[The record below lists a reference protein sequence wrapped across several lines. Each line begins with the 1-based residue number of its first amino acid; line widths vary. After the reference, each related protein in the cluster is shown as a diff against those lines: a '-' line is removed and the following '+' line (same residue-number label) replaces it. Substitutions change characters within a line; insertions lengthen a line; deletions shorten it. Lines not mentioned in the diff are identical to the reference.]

1 MGLFKI
7 GYKKV
12 SANEALII
20 TGSKVGKQGDP
31 GVYVKDGRMMRVVRG
46 GSVLVTPF
54 QIAESVNL
62 NSMQIKLTTPRIV
75 TNEGVPIRVWATAT
89 VKIADE
95 LDAIVNYA
103 EQFLGKK
110 REDIANELRNVL
122 EGNLRTIVAKLTALE
137 VNNAR
142 EQFVEQVRDIAQKEL
157 TKMGF
162 SIVSL
167 VLDDVKDDDEQD
179 GYLVNL
185 GAKTIAESKRN
196 AEIAR
201 SDAQLEVANKLAEN
215 RRSEQLTADD
225 TMIATNESIK
235 MRQLK
240 EEQNK
245 REIELSRSEN
255 EEQVKLKQTEIE
267 KTLKVAQIEATK
279 AEQEGLLA
287 IKETQ
292 RQVKEQEALIK
303 AQDEK
308 ILAQT
313 QAEIEVINAE
323 AEAKVFEANAKARA
337 AAIEAQGRAEAEA
350 IRQKG
355 LAEAEAIAKKAEAM
369 KEYGQ
374 ASVLEMLIKV
384 LPDVARAVS
393 EPLSN
398 IDEVKVFDMGGEGK
412 GNGMQQYAGTSLG
425 MFGVVQDIL
434 KETTGINMKELVE
447 TNASYGRNHLVDSKE
462 TVKADWEATI
472 PNDESEFV
480 IEEPVQVVE
489 QPVKEVEQAERVL
502 VESVEGE
509 KE

>member
-1 MGLFKI
+1 MSIFKI

-20 TGSKVGKQGDP
+20 TGSNIGKEGDP

-54 QIAESVNL
+54 QIAESVSL

-89 VKIADE
+89 IKIADE

-103 EQFLGKK
+103 EQFLGKT
-110 REDIANELRNVL
+110 REEISNELKNVL

-142 EQFVEQVRDIAQKEL
+142 EQFVEQVREIAQKEL

-215 RRSEQLTADD
+215 RRSEQLTADA
-225 TMIATNESIK
+225 TAIATNESVK

-240 EEQNK
+240 EEKNK
-245 REIELSRSEN
+245 REIELNRSEN
-255 EEQVKLKQTEIE
+255 EEQVKLKQTEID
-267 KTLKVAQIEATK
+267 KTLKIAQIEATK
-279 AEQEGLLA
+279 VEQEGLLA

-292 RQVKEQEALIK
+292 RQVKEQEALIH
-303 AQDEK
+303 AQDDK
-308 ILAQT
+308 IRAQT
-313 QAEIEVINAE
+313 LAEIEVINAE
-323 AEAKVFEANAKARA
+323 AEAKVFEANARAKA

-350 IRQKG
+350 IRLRG

-369 KEYGQ
+369 QQYGQ
-374 ASVLEMLIKV
+374 AAVLEMLIKV

-398 IDEVKVFDMGGEGK
+398 IGEVKVFDLGGEGK
-412 GNGMQQYAGTSLG
+412 SGMQQFAGTSVG
-425 MFGVVQDIL
+425 MLGVVQDIL
-434 KETTGINMKELVE
+434 KETTGISMKDIVE
-447 TNASYGRNHLVDSKE
+447 TNASYGRNQLVDKE
-462 TVKADWEATI
+462 AVQAEKEITL
-472 PNDESEFV
+472 PYDEEELV
-480 IEEPVQVVE
+480 IEEP
-489 QPVKEVEQAERVL
+489 L
-502 VESVEGE
+502 VESLEE
-509 KE
+509 ELPPKDSE